1 MAPITQPLS
10 DALPPDDR
18 EAVPVGTRA
27 AAPAETR
34 ASPALA
40 FGPRRRRP
48 LCAESLSYAEP
59 GERTPTEKP
68 AHLASSKESPAAA
81 NLEDLELVSRILRQD
96 PAALEEMGRRLAC
109 LLAMLR
115 FQSRRL
121 GAALS
126 EHELEEI
133 AQDTVVALWSKLAT
147 FKGLSTLET
156 WAFRFATLEI
166 LKVIQRRARRPA
178 PARTIDE
185 DNEPAIAVD
194 PENEPSIGSADLQAG
209 LESLEPTTARVIR
222 RRHHDEA
229 SFDDIAASEG
239 LPLNTVKARYYRGLA
254 RLREHLER
262 RLKRG
267 ERP

>member
-1 MAPITQPLS
+1 MHQLS
-10 DALPPDDR
+10 DVLPPGDR
-18 EAVPVGTRA
+18 EAPPIGKQGA
-27 AAPAETR
+27 AAPDAR
-34 ASPALA
+34 ALPALA
-40 FGPRRRRP
+40 SEPRRRRQ
-48 LCAESLSYAEP
+48 LCAHSLSYVEP
-59 GERTPTEKP
+59 GAPTPLGKP
-68 AHLASSKESPAAA
+68 AHVASSEESPAAA
-81 NLEDLELVSRILRQD
+81 NVEDLELVSRILRQD

-121 GAALS
+121 GASLS

-185 DNEPAIAVD
+185 DNDPAIVLD
-194 PENEPSIGSADLQAG
+194 PDNEPSIGSADLLAG
-209 LESLEPTTARVIR
+209 LESLEPTTARLIR

-267 ERP
+267 ERS

>member
-1 MAPITQPLS
+1 MHQLS
-10 DALPPDDR
+10 DAPPPGDR
-18 EAVPVGTRA
+18 RA
-27 AAPAETR
+27 APIGKQGAAPAD
-34 ASPALA
+34 AGAPPALA
-40 FGPRRRRP
+40 SRP
-48 LCAESLSYAEP
+48 WRQRQLCANSLSYVEP
-59 GERTPTEKP
+59 GAPPPSAKP
-68 AHLASSKESPAAA
+68 AHVASSNESPAAA
-81 NLEDLELVSRILRQD
+81 NLEDLELVGRLLRHD
-96 PAALEEMGRRLAC
+96 PAALEEMGRRLGC

-115 FQSRRL
+115 YQARRL
-121 GAALS
+121 GASLS

-166 LKVIQRRARRPA
+166 LKVIQRRARRPT
-178 PARTIDE
+178 PARTIDA
-185 DNEPAIAVD
+185 DSEPAIEVG
-194 PENEPSIGSADLQAG
+194 PESEPSIGSAELLAG

-229 SFDDIAASEG
+229 SFEDIAAAEG

>member
-1 MAPITQPLS
+1 
-10 DALPPDDR
+10 
-18 EAVPVGTRA
+18 
-27 AAPAETR
+27 
-34 ASPALA
+34 
-40 FGPRRRRP
+40 
-48 LCAESLSYAEP
+48 LSYAEP
-59 GERTPTEKP
+59 
-68 AHLASSKESPAAA
+68 AHVTSSEETPAAA
-81 NLEDLELVSRILRQD
+81 NLEDLELVGRLLRHD
-96 PAALEEMGRRLAC
+96 PVALEQMGRRLTC

-121 GAALS
+121 GASLS

-185 DNEPAIAVD
+185 DCEPAIAAG
-194 PENEPSIGSADLQAG
+194 PEPEPSISSAELIDG

-222 RRHHDEA
+222 RRHEEEA
-229 SFDDIAASEG
+229 SFDDIAAAEG

-254 RLREHLER
+254 RLRERLER